1 MHAASETCPFLAF
14 SSFSACRY
22 RALLSLHVSR
32 AASMRYTD
40 TKAAC
45 RS

>member
-1 MHAASETCPFLAF
+1 MTNSSLQDLLAYLF
-14 SSFSACRY
+14 WLCS
-22 RALLSLHVSR
+22 LSHVSR
-32 AASMRYTD
+32 AASMRYTE